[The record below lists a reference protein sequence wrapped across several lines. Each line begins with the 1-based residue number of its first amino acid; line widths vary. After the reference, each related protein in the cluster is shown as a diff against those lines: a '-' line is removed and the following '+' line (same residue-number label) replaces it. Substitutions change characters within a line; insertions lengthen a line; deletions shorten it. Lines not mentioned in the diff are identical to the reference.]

1 MLERCGTLSG
11 AHLADA
17 LGFPPPD
24 DAAWARVVDGGVE
37 SVELKVLLTPQPG
50 STVHL
55 AGRHGR
61 VRTRRLHLV
70 DTPDLG
76 LAHLGVHVRLRD
88 RGRDRWDLTVRVRG
102 EDPVP
107 GGMPPAGSRIELDML
122 PGLVHRST
130 EVRTA
135 LEGERALDVRDGRV
149 PVQKILTADQEE
161 LLRGAAGE
169 LASDELGVFGPLVI
183 ERASV
188 PRPRCGIAHARHER
202 FRFPGGR
209 VLEEFSARCAP
220 ADARRTAEAVAV
232 FLAAHGLAPAPPH
245 RTKTTMWT
253 EQLRRARLRWAGT
266 SPGA

>member
-1 MLERCGTLSG
+1 MLEWSDTLSG
-11 AHLADA
+11 TDLAAA

-24 DAAWARVVDGGVE
+24 DAAWARVADGGAE
-37 SVELKVLLTPQPG
+37 SVELKVLLTPEPG

-55 AGRHGR
+55 VGRHGR
-61 VRTRRLHLV
+61 VRTRRLHLL

-107 GGMPPAGSRIELDML
+107 GGAPPAGSRIELDML

-130 EVRTA
+130 EVREP
-135 LEGERALDVRDGRV
+135 LDRERALDVRDARV
-149 PVQKILTADQEE
+149 PVQKVLTADQEE
-161 LLRGAAGE
+161 LLLGAAGE
-169 LASDELGVFGPLVI
+169 LGGAELEVFGPLVI
-183 ERASV
+183 ERAPV
-188 PRPRCGIAHARHER
+188 PRPRCGLAHARHER
-202 FRFPGGR
+202 FRFPDGR

-232 FLAAHGLAPAPPH
+232 FLATHGLAPAPPH

-253 EQLRRARLRWAGT
+253 EQLRTARSRWAD
-266 SPGA
+266 PPWDA

>member
-1 MLERCGTLSG
+1 MPERCGTRSG
-11 AHLADA
+11 ADLAAA

-24 DAAWARVVDGGVE
+24 DDAWVRVADGCAE
-37 SVELKVLLTPQPG
+37 TVELKVLLTPQPG
-50 STVHL
+50 STAHL

-61 VRTRRLHLV
+61 VRTRRLHLL

-76 LAHLGVHVRLRD
+76 LAHLGVHLRLRD

-107 GGMPPAGSRIELDML
+107 GGAPPAGSRIELDML
-122 PGLVHRST
+122 PGRIHRST
-130 EVRTA
+130 EVRAA
-135 LEGERALDVRDGRV
+135 LGRERALDVRDGRV
-149 PVQKILTADQEE
+149 PVQKVLTDDQEA

-169 LASDELGVFGPLVI
+169 LGDEELGVFGPLVI

-188 PRPRCGIAHARHER
+188 PRPRCGLAHARHER
-202 FRFPGGR
+202 CRFPGGR

-220 ADARRTAEAVAV
+220 ADARGTAEAVAV
-232 FLAAHGLAPAPPH
+232 FLARHGLAAAPPH

-253 EQLRRARLRWAGT
+253 EQLRRARWRWVDGSRNA
-266 SPGA
+266 